1 MTKVRIADV
10 LEISLC
16 QCPVYFGL
24 YCTLTNQALKMHPI
38 HLGSSKWTNTLP
50 FSMADLKENYRFWN
64 TIWYYNDLVITLFN
78 WGNIMGKKL
87 ETSAKPNCL
96 NSYMNIHLRLTS
108 VFCCILFPLTIFQK
122 WNILIDLPKN
132 TFKKKSIHITAET
145 NIYFQAKI
153 DYCYHI
159 FITHYRKELQITF
172 FNTCK
177 SMGKKI
183 SKSPLNTWITKYAK
197 FPKVSSAIHI

>member
-1 MTKVRIADV
+1 
-10 LEISLC
+10 
-16 QCPVYFGL
+16 
-24 YCTLTNQALKMHPI
+24 MHPI

-50 FSMADLKENYRFWN
+50 FSMADLKRI
-64 TIWYYNDLVITLFN
+64 TVITLFN
-78 WGNIMGKKL
+78 WGNIIGKKL

-108 VFCCILFPLTIFQK
+108 VFFCILFPLTISQK
-122 WNILIDLPKN
+122 LNILIDLPKN
-132 TFKKKSIHITAET
+132 TFKKKKSIHITAET

-177 SMGKKI
+177 SLGKKI

-197 FPKVSSAIHI
+197 FTKVSSAIHLI